1 LPSGAAEKEETMN
14 KHLKFLPRIIVIG
27 LLFFASCADD
37 EEILPDADPRD
48 KFVGTWT
55 VSETINQV
63 SVPGYTSVVILDTAN
78 TSRILISNPNNL
90 GASLSLKAIVA
101 GNSLSIDLQNISGI
115 PVQGSG
121 TYSNNSFVLNYTID
135 EGDGPIPVK
144 STYTR

>member
-1 LPSGAAEKEETMN
+1 MTKS
-14 KHLKFLPRIIVIG
+14 LKFLPRFSFV
-27 LLFFASCADD
+27 LVLFFASCAEE

-63 SVPGYTSVVILDTAN
+63 NVPGYTSVVILDTAN

-90 GASLSLKAIVA
+90 GSSLSLKAIVA

-115 PVQGSG
+115 PIQGSG

-135 EGDGPIPVK
+135 EGDGTIPVK

>member
-1 LPSGAAEKEETMN
+1 MKKS
-14 KHLKFLPRIIVIG
+14 LKFLPRFSFV
-27 LLFFASCADD
+27 LVLFFASCAEE

-63 SVPGYTSVVILDTAN
+63 NVPGYTSVVILDTAN

-90 GASLSLKAIVA
+90 GSSLSLKAIVA

-115 PVQGSG
+115 PIQGSG

-135 EGDGPIPVK
+135 EGDGTIPVK

>member
-1 LPSGAAEKEETMN
+1 MKKS
-14 KHLKFLPRIIVIG
+14 LKFLPRFSFVFV
-27 LLFFASCADD
+27 LVFASCAEE

-63 SVPGYTSVVILDTAN
+63 NVPGYTSVVILDTAN

-90 GASLSLKAIVA
+90 GSSLSLKAIVA

-115 PVQGSG
+115 PIQGSG

-135 EGDGPIPVK
+135 EGDGTIPVK

>member
-1 LPSGAAEKEETMN
+1 MKKS
-14 KHLKFLPRIIVIG
+14 LKFLPRFSFV
-27 LLFFASCADD
+27 LVLFFASCA
-37 EEILPDADPRD
+37 EEEGILPDADPRD

-63 SVPGYTSVVILDTAN
+63 NVPGYTSVVILDTAN

-90 GASLSLKAIVA
+90 GSSLSLKAIVA

-115 PVQGSG
+115 PIQGSG